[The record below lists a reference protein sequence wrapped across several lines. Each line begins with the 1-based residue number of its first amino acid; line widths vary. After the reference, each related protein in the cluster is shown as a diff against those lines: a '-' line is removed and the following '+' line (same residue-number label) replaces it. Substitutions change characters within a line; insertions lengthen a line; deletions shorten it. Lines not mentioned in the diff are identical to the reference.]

1 MKQLTGSAQI
11 EVEAP
16 LEACYALLT
25 DVERYPDWYPEVVT
39 DVSVVARDPDGF
51 AARTHATLHVA
62 RGPLVRDLHLTLAV
76 ERRPPRAVSLVRQP
90 NEPGD
95 PETFRVDWR
104 LTNAG
109 ARTRIGLEL
118 AGSLDVP
125 RMVPLAGIGGAM
137 ADGFVAAAARG
148 ISRSR

>member
-1 MKQLTGSAQI
+1 MKQLTGSAQV
-11 EVEAP
+11 EVEVP

-25 DVERYPDWYPEVVT
+25 DVERYPDWYSEVVR
-39 DVSVVARDPDGF
+39 DVSVVARAPDGL
-51 AARTHATLHVA
+51 AAKLHATLHVA

-76 ERRPPRAVSLVRQP
+76 ERRPQHAVSLVRLP

-95 PETFRVDWR
+95 PEKFRVDWR
-104 LTNAG
+104 LTKDG
-109 ARTRIGLEL
+109 ARTQIGLEL

-148 ISRSR
+148 ISRNR